1 MAKIYG
7 YTVVSYPESMP
18 SDWKIKLNYLP
29 FGYAYCLHNMDV
41 DEETGE
47 KKKEHIH
54 FFFQG
59 VATKKQKEYIHDSLC
74 IGYGENI
81 HSASGMYDYLTHEN
95 NPDKYH
101 YSKDSIVY
109 SEKWSQEIFDTYY
122 TKSIKKGDI
131 MQYIY
136 SNRVSGYHK
145 LLDSLLRD
153 GKEDW
158 LDYCTNHIWVRNYVN
173 DIRYSKDSVKG
184 QGEADTP

>member
-18 SDWKIKLNYLP
+18 GDWKIKLNYLP
-29 FGYAYCLHNMDV
+29 FGYAYCLHDMDV
-41 DEETGE
+41 DEKTGE

-122 TKSIKKGDI
+122 TKTIKKGDI
-131 MQYIY
+131 MRYIY
-136 SNRVSGYHK
+136 SNRVRGYHK

-173 DIRYSKDSVKG
+173 DIRYSVDSVKG